1 MKEKIKHWL
10 THNILLKLVALVLA
24 ILTWM
29 AFYSGEDP
37 IIPASFEVPVEV
49 VHLEEFKSQGHYI
62 AIEGEENLEDLTVEV
77 FIQAR
82 TSVIEQL
89 RVQDPTSFIYAYV
102 DVYELE
108 EGNAERLMIH
118 YEDVNTAPRLKYDF
132 YDLKNTS
139 YFDVDVDNSTT
150 KEIEVRYEIS
160 GKPEE
165 GYMYLPDDENIK
177 ITPEVI
183 TLTGP
188 SNQLE
193 KIEYGKVTIRIA
205 DANANVI
212 KSGDIVLHEADGDVV
227 RYSRDVIRSSISEA
241 SVFVPIYMK
250 KTVGVQPYLSGQVPA
265 GYEYGK
271 DATVSQAKVEIYGPE
286 SVVNRINNIALPTV
300 DLSTLTADYQ
310 ATIDLEKLLQEQ
322 YDGEVRVVNEE
333 MSKVDLTFTIG
344 QQQTR
349 SFEISTS
356 EVTVA
361 GNRNDWSV
369 NFAEDTFNLEV
380 VGLERNLDEFD
391 PDAVRFSVRLQE
403 GDFVAG
409 KHAVVVSVTE
419 LGEVKLKN
427 DTLKLDMVFAKASE
441 ISSPADM

>member
-1 MKEKIKHWL
+1 M
-10 THNILLKLVALVLA
+10 VALVLA

-37 IIPASFEVPVEV
+37 IIPASFKVPVEV
-49 VHLEEFKSQGHYI
+49 VHLDEFKSQGHYI
-62 AIEGEENLEDLTVEV
+62 AIEGEEDLDDLMVEV

-89 RVQDPTSFIYAYV
+89 RVKDPASFIYAYV

-108 EGNAERLMIH
+108 NGNVERLMIH
-118 YEDVNTAPRLKYDF
+118 YEDVNATPGLKFDF

-160 GKPEE
+160 GKPED
-165 GYMYLPDDENIK
+165 GYMYLADDENIK

-250 KTVGVQPYLSGQVPA
+250 KAVGVQPYLNGQPPA

-271 DATVSQAKVEIYGPE
+271 DATVSHAKVEIFGPE

-300 DLSTLTADYQ
+300 DLSTITAKYQ
-310 ATIDLEKLLQEQ
+310 ATIDLNELLQEL
-322 YDGEVRVVNEE
+322 YKGEVRIVNDE
-333 MSKVDLTFTIG
+333 MSTVDLTFTVEE
-344 QQQTR
+344 QLTR
-349 SFEISTS
+349 SYEISTS
-356 EVTVA
+356 EVTVS

-369 NFAEDTFNLEV
+369 NFAEDTFTLEV
-380 VGLERNLDEFD
+380 VGLEKNLDEFD
-391 PDAVRFSVRLQE
+391 PKAIKLSVRLQDS
-403 GDFVAG
+403 DFVAG
-409 KHAVVVSVTE
+409 KHAVNVSVTE
-419 LGEVKLKN
+419 LGDVNLKA
-427 DTLKLDMVFAKASE
+427 DELKLDMVFAKASE
-441 ISSPADM
+441 ISSPADS

>member
-10 THNILLKLVALVLA
+10 THNILLKMVALVLA

-37 IIPASFEVPVEV
+37 IIPASFKVPVEV
-49 VHLEEFKSQGHYI
+49 VHLDEFKSQGHYI
-62 AIEGEENLEDLTVEV
+62 AIEGEEDLDDLMVEV

-89 RVQDPTSFIYAYV
+89 RVKDPASFIYAYV

-108 EGNAERLMIH
+108 NGNVERLMIH
-118 YEDVNTAPRLKYDF
+118 YEDVNATPRLKFDF

-160 GKPEE
+160 GKPED
-165 GYMYLPDDENIK
+165 GYMYLADDENIK

-250 KTVGVQPYLSGQVPA
+250 KEVGVQPYLNGQPPA

-271 DATVSQAKVEIYGPE
+271 DATVSHAKVEIFGPE

-300 DLSTLTADYQ
+300 DLSTITAKYQ
-310 ATIDLEKLLQEQ
+310 ATIDLNELLQEL
-322 YDGEVRVVNEE
+322 YKGEVRIVNDE
-333 MSKVDLTFTIG
+333 MSTVDLTFTVEE
-344 QQQTR
+344 QLTR
-349 SFEISTS
+349 SYEISTS
-356 EVTVA
+356 EVTVS

-369 NFAEDTFNLEV
+369 NFAEDTFTLEV
-380 VGLERNLDEFD
+380 VGLEKNLDEFD
-391 PDAVRFSVRLQE
+391 PKAIKLSVRLQDS
-403 GDFVAG
+403 DFVAG
-409 KHAVVVSVTE
+409 KHAVNVSVTE
-419 LGEVKLKN
+419 LGDVNLKA
-427 DTLKLDMVFAKASE
+427 DALKLDMVFAKASE
-441 ISSPADM
+441 ISSPADS

>member
-10 THNILLKLVALVLA
+10 THNILLKVVALVLA

-37 IIPASFEVPVEV
+37 IIPASFKVPVEV

-62 AIEGEENLEDLTVEV
+62 AIEGEENLDDLTVEV

-89 RVQDPTSFIYAYV
+89 RVKDPTSFIYAYV

-108 EGNAERLMIH
+108 DGNVERLMIH
-118 YEDVNTAPRLKYDF
+118 YEDVNTAPRLKFDF
-132 YDLKNTS
+132 YERKNTS

-165 GYMYLPDDENIK
+165 GYMYLADDEDIK

-205 DANANVI
+205 DASANVI

-227 RYSRDVIRSSISEA
+227 RYSRDVIRASISEA

-250 KTVGVQPYLSGQVPA
+250 KMVGVQPYLDGETPA

-271 DATVSQAKVEIYGPE
+271 DAAVSQPKVEIYGPE
-286 SVVNRINNIALPTV
+286 SVINRINNIALPTV
-300 DLSTLTADYQ
+300 DLSAITENYQ
-310 ATIDLEKLLQEQ
+310 ATIDLNQLLMEK
-322 YDGEVRVVNEE
+322 YNGEVGIVNEE
-333 MSKVDLTFTIG
+333 MSKVDLTFTVEE
-344 QQQTR
+344 QQTR
-349 SFEISTS
+349 SYDISTS
-356 EVTVA
+356 EVTVS

-369 NFAEDTFNLEV
+369 NFAEDSFTLEV
-380 VGLERNLDEFD
+380 VGLEKNLDEFD
-391 PDAVRFSVRLQE
+391 PETIKLSVRLQE

-419 LGEVKLKN
+419 LGDVKLKN

>member
-10 THNILLKLVALVLA
+10 THNILLKMVALVLA

-37 IIPASFEVPVEV
+37 IIPASFKVPVEV
-49 VHLEEFKSQGHYI
+49 VHLDEFKSQGHYI
-62 AIEGEENLEDLTVEV
+62 AIEGEEDLDDLMVEV

-89 RVQDPTSFIYAYV
+89 RVKDPASFIYAYV

-108 EGNAERLMIH
+108 NGNVERLMIH
-118 YEDVNTAPRLKYDF
+118 YEDVNATPGLKFDF

-160 GKPEE
+160 GKPED
-165 GYMYLPDDENIK
+165 GYMYLADDENIK

-250 KTVGVQPYLSGQVPA
+250 KAVGVQPYLNGQPPA

-271 DATVSQAKVEIYGPE
+271 DATVSHAKVEIFGPE

-300 DLSTLTADYQ
+300 DLSTITAKYQ
-310 ATIDLEKLLQEQ
+310 ATIDLNELLQEL
-322 YDGEVRVVNEE
+322 YKGEVRIVNDE
-333 MSKVDLTFTIG
+333 MSTVDLTFTVEE
-344 QQQTR
+344 QLTR
-349 SFEISTS
+349 SYEISTS
-356 EVTVA
+356 EVTVS

-369 NFAEDTFNLEV
+369 NFAEDTFTLEV
-380 VGLERNLDEFD
+380 VGLEKNLDEFD
-391 PDAVRFSVRLQE
+391 PKAIKLSVRLQDS
-403 GDFVAG
+403 DFVAG
-409 KHAVVVSVTE
+409 KHAVNVSVTE
-419 LGEVKLKN
+419 LGDVNLKA
-427 DTLKLDMVFAKASE
+427 DELKLDMVFAKASE
-441 ISSPADM
+441 ISSPADS